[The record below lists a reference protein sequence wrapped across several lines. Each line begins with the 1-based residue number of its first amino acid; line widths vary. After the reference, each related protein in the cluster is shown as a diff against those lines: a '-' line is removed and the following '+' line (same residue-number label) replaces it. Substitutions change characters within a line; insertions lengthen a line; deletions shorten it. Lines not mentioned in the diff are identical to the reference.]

1 MLILFFFFFFFK
13 DTDDCVA
20 AVRSDDIE
28 HSLSSQVE
36 VVVKE
41 EPECQKT
48 ESEDESRWLDTS
60 REEDNIM
67 QTEEAE
73 ADLLPPDDINSA
85 ICSTP
90 IVPPVIR

>member
-1 MLILFFFFFFFK
+1 MLYSFLFFK

-60 REEDNIM
+60 REEDNVM

-73 ADLLPPDDINSA
+73 VDLLPPDDISSA